1 MGSKQRESNSAH
13 ELGINLFKIA
23 KANLSMPFVPGSMEL
38 SDSQPE
44 LLSQFCIS
52 ENWVADMSNGV
63 INLGER
69 AARMHDLPAQE
80 CGLLSLIR
88 SYEQQDRTHILELF
102 EQAATSS
109 SSFCFSTTIV
119 SRANHRQP
127 LFCVGEST
135 GLEQRFSGSMVGV
148 FLFPRFQ
155 LDSGVQFV
163 SRQ

>member
-1 MGSKQRESNSAH
+1 M
-13 ELGINLFKIA
+13 FKIA
-23 KANLSMPFVPGSMEL
+23 KANLSMPFVPGSLDVSE
-38 SDSQPE
+38 DQHD
-44 LLSQFCIS
+44 LLTQFCLS

-63 INLGER
+63 INLGDR
-69 AARMHDLPAQE
+69 AARLHDLPAQE

-88 SYEQQDRTHILELF
+88 SYEQQDRTRILELF
-102 EQAATSS
+102 EQAATTS

-119 SRANHRQP
+119 RGSNHRQP

-135 GLEQRFSGSMVGV
+135 GLEQRFSGSMIGV

-155 LDSGVQFV
+155 LDSGAQFV

>member
-1 MGSKQRESNSAH
+1 M
-13 ELGINLFKIA
+13 FKIA
-23 KANLSMPFVPGSMEL
+23 KANLSMPFVPGSLEL
-38 SDSQPE
+38 NDCQQLD
-44 LLSQFCIS
+44 LLSQFCTS

-69 AARMHDLPAQE
+69 AARMHGLPALE

-88 SYEQQDRTHILELF
+88 SYEQQDRTRILELF

-119 SRANHRQP
+119 SRGNHRQP

-155 LDSGVQFV
+155 LESGAQFV